1 MVSSEFQSKRYF
13 EGHELVSHPFDL
25 NGKVALITGGNS
37 GIGLGIAEGLAKAGC
52 DVSIWGTNESKNESA
67 RETLSQY
74 GTRVS
79 AFKCDV
85 SDGQAVA
92 DRFEETLAYHG
103 RVDGCFANAGIGG
116 RGTQFDEFTDEEWH
130 RVISVNLDGVF
141 HTFKHAAKHM
151 RERANA
157 GDPFGRLVGTAS
169 LAAISGQPRGEH
181 YAATKGGMISMIRA
195 LAVEYA
201 RYGVT
206 ANVILP
212 GWIETAMTEG
222 SMGNPKFADVVKK
235 RIPMRR
241 WGEPSDFAGISVYL
255 MSAASEYHTADSFL
269 IDGGYAVF

>member
-1 MVSSEFQSKRYF
+1 MAQD
-13 EGHELVSHPFDL
+13 PFNL
-25 NGKVALITGGNS
+25 AGRVALITGGNG
-37 GIGLGIAEGLAKAGC
+37 GIGLGIANGLAQAGA
-52 DVSIWGTNESKNESA
+52 DVCIWGTNAQKNQDA
-67 RETLSQY
+67 LNLLNKH

-79 AFKCDV
+79 ALQCDV
-85 SDGQAVA
+85 ADADTVA
-92 DRFEETLAYHG
+92 ACFEETLAFHK
-103 RVDGCFANAGIGG
+103 RVDGCFANAGVGG
-116 RGTQFDEFTDEEWH
+116 RGIQFDEFTNEEWH

-151 RERANA
+151 RQRAQN
-157 GDPFGRLVGTAS
+157 GDPFGRLIGTAS

-181 YAATKGGMISMIRA
+181 YAATKGGLVAMTKA

-222 SMGNPKFADVVKK
+222 SMANPKFADVVLK
-235 RIPMRR
+235 RIPVRR
-241 WGEPSDFAGISVYL
+241 WGTPEDFAGIAIYL
-255 MSAASEYHTADSFL
+255 MSVASNYHTGDSFL